1 MFTSDYKV
9 VVVGAGL
16 AGLNATLTLQDAG
29 VDVTLV
35 EASDRAGGRVATD
48 VLDGFLLDRG
58 FQLINANY
66 PELVK
71 LNAIN
76 QIDFVEAPRA
86 VSVRIEGRE
95 SFLGDPRQHFRSVF
109 NGATGSVLEK
119 IGLLTYL
126 TKSPKSGVSV
136 ADQLRGLGRT
146 YDRVLRPFLTG
157 VFLCDPSEV
166 EASVGKELITS
177 FVTGR
182 PGLPSNGAGALATYL
197 ASRVKD
203 LRLETRVE
211 SVKEKVLKTS
221 KGKIDFDFLI
231 VATDA
236 NTAAQLLDIEEV
248 VPMVGCTTW
257 YHVPDSSPSDSSYLA
272 LDGLQAGPA
281 VNSIVISNLMPSYAP
296 IGRSLISTT
305 TIQRA
310 SESEVRRHLSA
321 IWGASTQNWELLGK
335 YEIPASL
342 PLARVGKRLA
352 NNVRVSSNIFIAG
365 DWRESPSQNGALK
378 SGRRAAETLIS
389 QRI

>member
-1 MFTSDYKV
+1 MAV
-9 VVVGAGL
+9 VVIGAGL
-16 AGLNATLTLQDAG
+16 TGINAALTLQDSEQE
-29 VDVTLV
+29 VIVL
-35 EASDRAGGRVATD
+35 ESSDRAGGRLATD

-66 PELVK
+66 PELKK

-76 QIDFVEAPRA
+76 QIEFIEAPRA
-86 VSVRIEGRE
+86 VSISIEGKE
-95 SFLGDPRQHFRSVF
+95 NFLGDPRKHLSSAFS
-109 NGATGSVLEK
+109 NSTGSLREK
-119 IGLLTYL
+119 LGLLTYL

-136 ADQLRGLGRT
+136 ASQLIPLGRT

-166 EASVGKELITS
+166 EASVGKELISS
-177 FVTGR
+177 FVTGK
-182 PGLPSNGAGALATYL
+182 PGLPADGAGALAAHL
-197 ASRVKD
+197 ASRLRD
-203 LRLETRVE
+203 IRLETRVE
-211 SVKEKVLKTS
+211 GIKENYLKTS
-221 KGKIDFDFLI
+221 QGKINFDSLI

-236 NTAAQLLDIEEV
+236 HTAAQLLDIDEV
-248 VPMVGCTTW
+248 PPMVGCTTW
-257 YHVPDSSPSDSSYLA
+257 YHVPDSSPTDNPYLL
-272 LDGLQAGPA
+272 LDGLQAGPV
-281 VNSIVISNLMPSYAP
+281 VNSIVISNMMANYAP

-305 TIQRA
+305 TTQRA

-321 IWGASTQNWELLGK
+321 MWGTSTKDWELLAK
-335 YEIPASL
+335 YEIPAAL

-352 NNVRVSSNIFIAG
+352 NNVRISPKIFLAG

>member
-1 MFTSDYKV
+1 MAV
-9 VVVGAGL
+9 VVIGAGL
-16 AGLNATLTLQDAG
+16 AGINAALTLQDAG
-29 VDVTLV
+29 EEVIVV
-35 EASDRAGGRVATD
+35 EGSDRAGGRVATD

-66 PELVK
+66 PELKK

-76 QIDFVEAPRA
+76 HIDFVEAPRA
-86 VSVRIEGRE
+86 VSISIEGKE
-95 SFLGDPRQHFRSVF
+95 NILGDPREYLSSAFS
-109 NGATGSVLEK
+109 NSTGSLREK
-119 IGLLTYL
+119 FGLLTYL

-136 ADQLRGLGRT
+136 ASQLKPLGRT

-166 EASVGKELITS
+166 EASVGKELISS
-177 FVTGR
+177 FVTGK
-182 PGLPSNGAGALATYL
+182 PGLPANGAGALATHL
-197 ASRVKD
+197 ASRLRD

-211 SVKEKVLKTS
+211 VIKEGYLKTS
-221 KGKIDFDFLI
+221 QGKINFDSLI

-248 VPMVGCTTW
+248 PPMVGCTTW
-257 YHVPDSSPSDSSYLA
+257 YHVPESSPTENPYLL
-272 LDGLQAGPA
+272 LDGLQAGPV
-281 VNSIVISNLMPSYAP
+281 VNSIVISNMMGNYAP
-296 IGRSLISTT
+296 MGRSLISTT

-310 SESEVRRHLSA
+310 SESEVRRHLA
-321 IWGASTQNWELLGK
+321 AMWGTSTQKWELLAK
-335 YEIPASL
+335 YEIPAAL

-352 NNVRVSSNIFIAG
+352 NNVRISPKIFLAG